1 VLTWDRVEHDGW
13 FMRHE
18 DITNAMLDDGVLGKQ
33 LVLTGAGG
41 KQKINLRTL
50 PEQEQLVQ
58 LLGRYLG
65 RARRAKEVRELSS

>member
-1 VLTWDRVEHDGW
+1 
-13 FMRHE
+13 
-18 DITNAMLDDGVLGKQ
+18 MLDDGVLGKQ